1 MCTALINTR
10 KVSTQP
16 FSPRSWLEADEST
29 EVIPK
34 FACLLDRDQKLVL
47 QGDGSHSRKY
57 IYAGDV
63 ADAFDTI
70 LHKGV
75 LGQIYNVDSDDEVSN
90 WSLCSKLLEIFKLP
104 FETTEDIERYVEK
117 GRDRPFNDMR
127 YAVDGSK
134 LRGLGWRPKVTFR
147 DGLEKT
153 VEWCRRWG
161 DTWWGD
167 ISPALTPFPVIEG
180 RRLVSEQHDEIQDLV
195 LFFQSLRQELDARDT
210 VMKDS
215 LSKEVHETMDVRSEG
230 WLPRC
235 MSILRPRLQR
245 RKTRYHS

>member
-1 MCTALINTR
+1 MLVKLIVR
-10 KVSTQP
+10 P
-16 FSPRSWLEADEST
+16 

-47 QGDGSHSRKY
+47 HGDGSNSRKY

-70 LHKGV
+70 LHKGTT
-75 LGQIYNVDSDDEVSN
+75 GQIYNVDSDDEITN
-90 WSLCSKLLEIFKLP
+90 WGVCTRLLEIFKLP
-104 FETTEDIERYVEK
+104 FETKEEIERYVEK

-134 LRGLGWRPKVTFR
+134 LRSLGWKPKTTFGE
-147 DGLEKT
+147 GLAKT
-153 VEWCRRWG
+153 VEWYRRWG

-180 RRLVSEQHDEIQDLV
+180 RKLVTEHHDDLHDLV
-195 LFFQSLRQELDARDT
+195 LFFQSLKQELDTRDLAL
-210 VMKDS
+210 KDS
-215 LSKEVHETMDVRSEG
+215 LTSTSSSSGSSKSKG
-230 WLPRC
+230 WVPNCVSLVL
-235 MSILRPRLQR
+235 SGR
-245 RKTRYHS
+245 RRRNTKYM